1 MIRLLVK
8 MIACVCVAAVLA
20 ELAAL
25 GVMWKK
31 GLLSDHHLRE
41 IKMVLAAGSEHSE
54 QDGSTSK
61 NTNQPSMAQVIDQ
74 RAIRLFEF
82 DRREGQLQAMKTMAA
97 DQAADLEQKLRDFR
111 AHKQTFEEGLTSLQ
125 KSISSQASEQARGVL
140 LALPPK
146 DAVEK
151 LMNLTLA
158 EDVLL
163 IKGMPEKS
171 IARILAEFNGTA
183 EQVDR
188 GRKIFEAIS
197 RGEPARGYVNNEVQ
211 KSLADVKPASATK

>member
-8 MIACVCVAAVLA
+8 MTACVCVAVVLA
-20 ELAAL
+20 EMAAL

-31 GLLSDHHLRE
+31 GLLSDHNVRE
-41 IKMVLAAGSEHSE
+41 IKMVLAAGSEHAE
-54 QDGSTSK
+54 QEGAASR

-97 DQAADLEQKLRDFR
+97 DQAAELEQKLRDFR
-111 AHKQTFEEGLTSLQ
+111 AHKQAFEEGLTSLQ

-171 IARILAEFNGTA
+171 IARILAEFNSSA
-183 EQVDR
+183 EQIER

-197 RGEPARGYVNNEVQ
+197 RGDPAKSYVNNEVQ